1 MNDSRREED
10 GEHTPAPDEDRTEQ
24 PSSEITGKNDT
35 TGATSAAS
43 AASAAESPPP
53 PPPPPGAG
61 GRGLAVVALL
71 IALAATGGVGYLAWL
86 ELNQR
91 EATASQREAIAE
103 QRADIAARVADMRDL
118 VADTEERLAVQEERL
133 GRLAS
138 ESETRGDALSEL
150 RSGLRQA
157 RVRLAE
163 LSREDVG
170 PERSPSIAEIEF
182 LLQLARRELQL
193 ADNPQ
198 VALAALREADRRT
211 ARLDDPGLGE
221 VRAAIN
227 DEIAAVE
234 AVADTD
240 LEGIAL
246 RLDSLAARVEGLPL
260 QGTLAP
266 DLPGASDDGDAESG
280 WRRLLESARGVT
292 SRLFRIRR
300 TDEPATP
307 LLAPDESFFLY
318 RNVELDLKSARL
330 AALSRDP
337 GNYAAGLDAAQRSLR
352 QYFQEDDAAVDSL
365 LRAIEELQER
375 DIAPEWPGISR
386 SLELLRAD
394 EATN

>member
-1 MNDSRREED
+1 M
-10 GEHTPAPDEDRTEQ
+10 
-24 PSSEITGKNDT
+24 
-35 TGATSAAS
+35 
-43 AASAAESPPP
+43 
-53 PPPPPGAG
+53 
-61 GRGLAVVALL
+61 VALL

-118 VADTEERLAVQEERL
+118 VADTEQRLAVQEERL